1 MKIKTVA
8 VVGAGAIG
16 AYVIW
21 GLADQLG
28 ENLWVIADGERGSR
42 LCKEGL
48 RINDRDYKLHVKTA
62 EEAGPADLVI
72 VCVKYDALGST
83 LGSIEKLCGPET
95 TVMSLM
101 NGVDTEDTIGERV
114 GEDHMIYS
122 IIRISSK
129 RVGREVSFNPPGEG
143 MGIFFGEK
151 QAPYQTERIL
161 AIKELFDQSLLR
173 STVSEDI
180 LCEIWTKFALNVGE
194 NIPQAILGC
203 GVGAYIDSEHGG
215 FLREV
220 LRDEVIAAAAK
231 KGITVRPER
240 CYSPIGGNIA
250 KAARFSTLQDLDA
263 GRKTEIEMLAGR
275 MIRIGQELGMPV
287 PYSTMAYHII
297 KALEEKNDGKFDY

>member
-1 MKIKTVA
+1 MEIRKVA

-21 GLADQLG
+21 GLADLLG
-28 ENLWVIADGERGSR
+28 ENLLVIADGERGAKLAS
-42 LCKEGL
+42 EGL

-62 EEAGPADLVI
+62 EEAGFADLVI

-83 LGSIEKLCGPET
+83 LDSIEKLCGPDT
-95 TVMSLM
+95 VVMSLM

-114 GEDHMIYS
+114 GKDHMVYS

-151 QAPYQTERIL
+151 QAPCQTERIR
-161 AIKELFDQSLLR
+161 AIKDLFDQSLLR
-173 STVSEDI
+173 SAVSEDI
-180 LCEIWTKFALNVGE
+180 LGEIWTKFALNVGE

-203 GVGAYIDSEHGG
+203 GVGAYIDSEHGA
-215 FLREV
+215 FLREA
-220 LRDEVIAAAAK
+220 LRNEVIEAAAR
-231 KGITVRPER
+231 KGIMVRPER
-240 CYSPIGGNIA
+240 CYSPIGGNIS

-275 MIRIGQELGMPV
+275 MIQIGQELGLPV

>member
-1 MKIKTVA
+1 MEIRKVA

-21 GLADQLG
+21 GLADLLG
-28 ENLWVIADGERGSR
+28 ENLLVIADGERGAKLAS
-42 LCKEGL
+42 EGL

-62 EEAGPADLVI
+62 EEAGFADLVI

-83 LGSIEKLCGPET
+83 LDSIEKLCGPDT
-95 TVMSLM
+95 VVMSLM

-114 GEDHMIYS
+114 GKDHMVYS

-151 QAPYQTERIL
+151 QAPCQTERIR
-161 AIKELFDQSLLR
+161 AIKDLFDQSLLR

-180 LCEIWTKFALNVGE
+180 LGEIWTKFALNVGE

-203 GVGAYIDSEHGG
+203 GVGAYIDSEHGA
-215 FLREV
+215 FLREA
-220 LRDEVIAAAAK
+220 LRNEVIEAAAR
-231 KGITVRPER
+231 KGTMVRPER
-240 CYSPIGGNIA
+240 CYSPIGGNIS

-275 MIRIGQELGMPV
+275 MIQIGQELGLPV